1 VKRTGGSSA
10 EASIRRYHPDYE
22 KQLFFGKIRRR
33 TKWVFALLAVV
44 FAASFVFLG
53 VGSGGGALSDLWNG
67 RFGDLFGGSSGPTVD
82 GLIKKVQKDPRN
94 ASLRLQLAQ
103 LTSNPQK
110 PSPADTQIAAWQTYV
125 QLKPKNTTG
134 LQGLA
139 GAYAAK
145 VTELKNLVS
154 SPATPALSALANYQL
169 APSNTKLGSGLEA
182 LPSSLYGVTS
192 LQQGDTALAQKQLAS
207 EIVNHMAVYRRIW
220 SLTPNDSLA
229 FLQIGQ
235 AAESDG
241 DTAAAIKSYQEFLKR
256 FPADPQAPAV
266 KSKITQLQ
274 TTPPSSTQPGGATT
288 PGIPTPTG

>member
-10 EASIRRYHPDYE
+10 EASIRRYHPEYE

-94 ASLRLQLAQ
+94 AALRLQLAQ
-103 LTSNPQK
+103 LTTSKQA
-110 PSPADTQIAAWQTYV
+110 PASEQIAAYSTYL
-125 QLKPKNTTG
+125 QLKPKNVTG

-139 GAYAAK
+139 GAYSAR

-154 SPATPALSALANYQL
+154 SPATPALAALANYQL
-169 APSNTKLGSGLEA
+169 AAASTKLGAGLEG
-182 LPSSLYGVTS
+182 LPPSLFSVTS
-192 LQQGDTALAQKQLAS
+192 LQQGDTDLVNKQLGSTIAR
-207 EIVNHMAVYRRIW
+207 HLAVYRRIW

-235 AAESDG
+235 AAEGDG

-256 FPADPQAPAV
+256 FPDDPQAPAV
-266 KSKITQLQ
+266 KAKIKQLQ
-274 TTPPSSTQPGGATT
+274 TTPPSQSSGATT
-288 PGIPTPTG
+288 PGTPTPTG